1 MTDQVPTDVQVTD
14 EEQHI
19 PEGPLRAAAQ
29 TAVSGW
35 HITYQPQGKGGF
47 ARRVQAARDALD
59 ILYTEL
65 EDLPVNPAAGP
76 DPLLEIRENPRLL
89 RGVVLEASSIRRKVQ
104 RLPRIVLANGEEEP
118 RASALAA
125 QSLR

>member
-65 EDLPVNPAAGP
+65 EDLPVNPAAADFHAFP
-76 DPLLEIRENPRLL
+76 AADQVRLEMRENPRLL
-89 RGVVLEASSIRRKVQ
+89 RGVVLEASSI
-104 RLPRIVLANGEEEP
+104 
-118 RASALAA
+118 
-125 QSLR
+125 

>member
-35 HITYQPQGKGGF
+35 HVTYQPQGKGGF
-47 ARRVQAARDALD
+47 AKRVEAARDALD
-59 ILYTEL
+59 ISCAER
-65 EDLPVNPAAGP
+65 EGVPAYPSAGP

-89 RGVVLEASSIRRKVQ
+89 LGLVLKAASIRRKVQ
-104 RLPRIVLANGEEEP
+104 RLSRI
-118 RASALAA
+118 
-125 QSLR
+125 